1 MEEHGRLVDLLKEIR
16 SPIADFLK
24 TRPMEANT
32 AADAPAD
39 EALEIARHYAFRESE
54 KDTRLGIVSRALVER
69 MENHICGVLDV
80 TDDEKP
86 ERWGLLVRP
95 SHWLED
101 TCAVQRNAYN
111 LEPEGVAY
119 VKEQA
124 TAAIVELAE
133 MLQELPWKSAR
144 DGTPGREATP
154 DEMGKARKELLDAL
168 TFLGNIAVALEF
180 TDDELWVEM
189 NQLAVRNVSKR
200 AGLGKD
206 YWPEAPVPCYVEGCE
221 EARAH
226 RHDLGQL
233 VLMRQT

>member
-1 MEEHGRLVDLLKEIR
+1 MEQHGRQVDLLKDVGKPLGWPRPVRQVE
-16 SPIADFLK
+16 AD
-24 TRPMEANT
+24 PEP
-32 AADAPAD
+32 DAPAD

-69 MENHICGVLDV
+69 AEDHVCGILE
-80 TDDEKP
+80 TTEDERP

-95 SHWLED
+95 SRWLED

-168 TFLGNIAVALEF
+168 TFLGNIAVALGF

-200 AGLGKD
+200 QGLGKD
-206 YWPEAPVPCYVEGCE
+206 YWGSGSGLPDLLE
-221 EARAH
+221 EE
-226 RHDLGQL
+226 DL
-233 VLMRQT
+233 